1 MQKAVMCERFG
12 ALWYVPLAIFVIV
25 LYNEYLIYYITIY
38 VTCSWPVLPSR
49 EHEQKEETRVMI
61 LTDIHLLGPRRGH
74 WFDKLRREW
83 QMHRSFQSAVSLMH
97 PHAMI
102 LREKERISG
111 DIFDEGTI
119 SNQQELTNN
128 INRFN
133 ELFYVPRDVERQCI
147 LGNHDIGF
155 HDQISPARLRFLSE
169 HFSRSFADHI
179 VIGGNHFVLLNSM
192 TLERDGCFLCTS
204 TERQIEELSRS
215 FDCTKNVTICNT
227 QSRPVLLLHFPLYRE
242 SDANCPDDYD
252 AAPEPMK
259 SNRFHVGID
268 CLSNASSQYILE
280 KLKPRAVFNGHAHY
294 SCRTWWP
301 PPYSMNEWTLSS
313 FSWRNI
319 PQPAFLLVTVMPDDI
334 QVNKCFLPN
343 EKTVIGSYIVVALG
357 IIVFLFYRLVSH
369 LRHRQPYSSYQ
380 IVTQKCD

>member
-1 MQKAVMCERFG
+1 MWERVG
-12 ALWYVPLAIFVIV
+12 VLWYVLLAIFVIV
-25 LYNEYLIYYITIY
+25 LYNEYLIYYVTIY

-49 EHEQKEETRVMI
+49 EQQQKEETRVMI

-74 WFDKLRREW
+74 WFDKLRRFAFLFFFLF
-83 QMHRSFQSAVSLMH
+83 ST
-97 PHAMI
+97 
-102 LREKERISG
+102 ISG

-119 SNQQELTNN
+119 SSQQELTNYV
-128 INRFN
+128 NRFN
-133 ELFYVPRDVERQCI
+133 ELFYVPTDVERQCI

-155 HDQISPARLRFLSE
+155 HDQISPARLQFLSE

-204 TERQIEELSRS
+204 TERQIEELSRT
-215 FDCTKNVTICNT
+215 FDCTKNVTVCNT
-227 QSRPVLLLHFPLYRE
+227 QSRPVLLLHFPLYRK

-301 PPYSMNEWTLSS
+301 PPYSMYEWTLSS

-319 PQPAFLLVTVMPDDI
+319 AQPAFLLVTVMPDDI

-357 IIVFLFYRLVSH
+357 IIVFLFYRLISH
-369 LRHRQPYSSYQ
+369 LRYRQQYSSYQ